1 MALTIGICDDCRE
14 QIELLRKYLRRLEDG
29 AGLKVISSSDPE
41 EFLAMLKTNQPDLVF
56 LDVEMNA
63 MDGIQLGEKIRAQ
76 YQSAI
81 IIYITAY
88 EAYAL
93 EAFRVRAFH
102 YLLKPLSEERFIK
115 AFQEAVASFKK
126 SVPAKTGDK
135 FFTVRKKAE
144 TIRIA
149 YDDINYFEKIGHK
162 IKVHTET
169 GGIEFY
175 GKFGKLLT
183 EIDLEFFIRCH
194 QGYIVNGAK
203 IRGYR
208 DKSLI
213 LAGNI
218 RIPVGRFYIVN
229 IKEMLE
235 NRLFDGEN
243 GQ

>member
-1 MALTIGICDDCRE
+1 MGLTIGICDDCPE
-14 QIELLRKYLRRLEDG
+14 QIELLRRYLRRVADG
-29 AGLKVISSSDPE
+29 SGLTIISSADPE
-41 EFLAMLKTNQPDLVF
+41 EFLIKLKKNRPDLVF
-56 LDVEMNA
+56 LDVEMSA

-102 YLLKPLSEERFIK
+102 YLLKPLSEDKFTK
-115 AFQEAVASFKK
+115 VFQEALELFKK
-126 SVPAKTGDK
+126 SVNAKTAPQ
-135 FFTVRKKAE
+135 FFTVRKKVE
-144 TIRIA
+144 TVRIA
-149 YDDINYFEKIGHK
+149 YDDINYFEKMGHK
-162 IKVHTET
+162 IKVHTKT
-169 GGIEFY
+169 GEIEYY

-203 IRGYR
+203 IQGYR
-208 DKSLI
+208 DKTLI

-218 RIPVGRFYIVN
+218 RIPVGRSYIVN
-229 IKEMLE
+229 IREMLK
-235 NRLFDGEN
+235 NRLFEGEN

>member
-1 MALTIGICDDCRE
+1 MALTIGICDDCPE
-14 QIELLRKYLRRLEDG
+14 QIELLRRYLQRVADG
-29 AGLKVISSSDPE
+29 SGLTIISSADPE
-41 EFLAMLKTNQPDLVF
+41 EFLIKLKKNRPDLVF
-56 LDVEMNA
+56 LDVEMSSL
-63 MDGIQLGEKIRAQ
+63 DGIQLGEKIRAQ

-88 EAYAL
+88 EAYAV

-102 YLLKPLSEERFIK
+102 YLLKPLSEEKFTK
-115 AFQEAVASFKK
+115 VFQEALELFKK
-126 SVPAKTGDK
+126 SVNAKTAPQ
-135 FFTVRKKAE
+135 FFTVRKKVE
-144 TIRIA
+144 TVRIA

-162 IKVHTET
+162 IKVHAET

-175 GKFGKLLT
+175 GKFGMLLT

-194 QGYIVNGAK
+194 QGYIVNSAK

-208 DKSLI
+208 DKTLI

-218 RIPVGRFYIVN
+218 RIPVGRAYIAN